1 MRLKSYLTLAV
12 NGLKSSL
19 LIHYV
24 DNAMKNHHLP
34 EPVTA
39 ADRVLLAI
47 QRAIVEGE
55 IAAGSKI
62 SEPELAKRFDL
73 SRAPLREALAR
84 LERCHLIERTPNAG
98 ARVVKLSVAG
108 LVSLY
113 QLRETLEGMAC
124 RLAATQMTDAEIS
137 EVQQL
142 LDQHLSTQRVREGE
156 SYYQEAGDVD
166 FHYRVIQGSK
176 NPYLINILCDELYYL
191 VRMYRVQMGMNG
203 PRVSRAFD
211 EHKAIINAIANRDGE
226 LAELL
231 MRRHI
236 GASRINIEKHLS
248 TKGKDHGTST

>member
-1 MRLKSYLTLAV
+1 MNKDP
-12 NGLKSSL
+12 
-19 LIHYV
+19 I
-24 DNAMKNHHLP
+24 
-34 EPVTA
+34 TA
-39 ADRVLLAI
+39 ADRVQLAL

-55 IAAGSKI
+55 IPAGSKI

-98 ARVVKLSVAG
+98 ARVVRLTPQG

-113 QLRETLEGMAC
+113 QIRENLEGMAC
-124 RLAATQMTDAEIS
+124 RLAAERMSTTEIGAL
-137 EVQQL
+137 QAL
-142 LDQHLSTQRVREGE
+142 LEQHLSTQRVREGE

-166 FHYRVIQGSK
+166 FHYRIIQASQ
-176 NPYLINILCDELYYL
+176 NPYLINILSDELYHL
-191 VRMYRVQMGMNG
+191 VRMYRVQLGMAG

-211 EHKAIINAIANRDGE
+211 EHKAILNAIANRDGE

-236 GASRINIEKHLS
+236 SASRRNIEQHLQQ
-248 TKGKDHGTST
+248 GTFK

>member
-1 MRLKSYLTLAV
+1 MQSPTWR
-12 NGLKSSL
+12 
-19 LIHYV
+19 
-24 DNAMKNHHLP
+24 D
-34 EPVTA
+34 PVTA
-39 ADRVLLAI
+39 ADRVQLEL
-47 QRAIVEGE
+47 QRAIVAGE
-55 IAAGSKI
+55 LPAGSKI
-62 SEPELAKRFDL
+62 SEPELAKRYDL

-84 LERCHLIERTPNAG
+84 LERCHLIERVPNAG

-113 QLRETLEGMAC
+113 QLRETLEGLAC
-124 RLAATQMTDAEIS
+124 RLAAQHMSDAEIA

-166 FHYRVIQGSK
+166 FHYRVILGSK
-176 NPYLINILCDELYYL
+176 NPYLINLLCDELYFI
-191 VRMYRVQMGMNG
+191 VRMYRVQLGMNG

-226 LAELL
+226 LADLL

-236 GASRINIEKHLS
+236 AASRRNIEQHLQQQ
-248 TKGKDHGTST
+248 GK

>member
-1 MRLKSYLTLAV
+1 MLF
-12 NGLKSSL
+12 
-19 LIHYV
+19 IDFYV
-24 DNAMKNHHLP
+24 DNLMLNPYLKDA
-34 EPVTA
+34 VTA
-39 ADRVLLAI
+39 ADRVLLEI

-55 IAAGSKI
+55 IPAGSKI

-98 ARVVKLSVAG
+98 ARVVKLSVEG
-108 LVSLY
+108 LRSLY
-113 QLRETLEGMAC
+113 QLREELEGLAC
-124 RLAATQMTDAEIS
+124 RLAAEHMTETEI
-137 EVQQL
+137 QQVREL

-166 FHYRVIQGSK
+166 FHYRVILGSK

-211 EHKAIINAIANRDGE
+211 EHKAILNAIACRDGE
-226 LAELL
+226 LADLL

-236 GASRINIEKHLS
+236 AASRRNIEQHL
-248 TKGKDHGTST
+248 TERGTTHG